1 MPIHVWKSIKRI
13 QREFLW
19 GGKGGR
25 KRINWV
31 KWDIVCLPKS
41 QGGLGVRDVRAVNIS
56 LLSKWRWRLLG
67 TENAL
72 WKEVI
77 RGKYGDEA
85 IGRVNLGDESKPWF
99 SSSWWKDICSIGMNQ
114 NHDWFSQQVVKVMG
128 NGEHTRFWEDRWVG
142 DATLSELFPRLF
154 SISMQKEVSVA
165 RMRNQNSVGSWDL
178 IWRRRL
184 FEWENN
190 LLQDLLILI
199 NSRLVSNAVDRWG
212 WKPEKGED
220 FTVKSTYS
228 LVSDLFIARGE
239 ISIGRQAVFK
249 SIWKCSA
256 PSKVAGFVW
265 LVLLDRVPTRVNLRR
280 RQIVLGEGNYCCPF
294 CGEDEE
300 TTVHLFVY
308 CKCVVQVWRQIF
320 DWLTLVFM
328 LPHSIMSLLS
338 LPIAVV
344 SLKSLRQGLVLIWNA
359 VFWCVWRLR
368 NKIIFDNG
376 VFDLNG
382 LVDDIK
388 LVSWKWWTSK
398 SQVPKCLLYEWI
410 REPVICLKR

>member
-1 MPIHVWKSIKRI
+1 
-13 QREFLW
+13 
-19 GGKGGR
+19 
-25 KRINWV
+25 
-31 KWDIVCLPKS
+31 
-41 QGGLGVRDVRAVNIS
+41 
-56 LLSKWRWRLLG
+56 
-67 TENAL
+67 
-72 WKEVI
+72 
-77 RGKYGDEA
+77 
-85 IGRVNLGDESKPWF
+85 
-99 SSSWWKDICSIGMNQ
+99 MNQ

-239 ISIGRQAVFK
+239 ISIGRQVVFK

-280 RQIVLGEGNYCCPF
+280 RQVVLGEGNYCCPL

-320 DWLTLVFM
+320 DWLALVFM
-328 LPHSIMSLLS
+328 LPHSIMSILS
-338 LPIAVV
+338 LPIAAGF
-344 SLKSLRQGLVLIWNA
+344 KSLRQGLVLIWNA

-388 LVSWKWWTSK
+388 VVSWKWWTSK

-410 REPVICLKR
+410 REPVLCLKR